1 MSNLFTNIFTST
13 ATTNLQLTSFL
24 TCIAVSLVLG
34 FIIAFAYSFKSR
46 YTNSFFMTISL
57 LPAIVSVVIIMVNG
71 QLGAGIAVAGAFSL
85 VRFRSVPGT
94 AKEIST
100 IFLAMS
106 TGLITGMGYLMY
118 GVIFAVIFSALLAIF
133 NLIGNTAERNAPRIL
148 KITIPE
154 DLDYSDIFNDV
165 LDRYTSK
172 YELLSVK
179 STNMG
184 ALFKLVYSIDTL
196 PATNDKE
203 FLDALRE
210 RNGNLEVM
218 ISRQEVNYNEL

>member
-133 NLIGNTAERNAPRIL
+133 NLIGSAANQNAPRVL

-154 DLDYSDIFNDV
+154 DLDYSEIFDDLLN
-165 LDRYTSK
+165 RYTSN

-196 PATNDKE
+196 PTTNDKE

>member
-118 GVIFAVIFSALLAIF
+118 GVIFTVIFSALLAIF
-133 NLIGNTAERNAPRIL
+133 NLIGNTAEKNAPRIL

-165 LDRYTSK
+165 LDRHTSN

-184 ALFKLVYSIDTL
+184 ALFKLVYSINTL

>member
-118 GVIFAVIFSALLAIF
+118 GVIFTVIFSALLAIF

-165 LDRYTSK
+165 LDRYTSN

>member
-1 MSNLFTNIFTST
+1 MNALFTNIFNST
-13 ATTNLQLTSFL
+13 QTTNLQLTSFL
-24 TCIAVSLVLG
+24 VCIAVSLCLA
-34 FIIAFAYSFKSR
+34 FIIAFAYAFKSR
-46 YTNSFFMTISL
+46 FTNSFFMTIAL

-118 GVIFAVIFSALLAIF
+118 GVIFSLLFSLLLAVF
-133 NLIGNTAERNAPRIL
+133 NFIGEKSDLRGPQLLR
-148 KITIPE
+148 ITIPE
-154 DLDYSDIFNDV
+154 DLDYTNIFDEV
-165 LDRYTSK
+165 LNKYTMNYK
-172 YELLSVK
+172 LVSVK
-179 STNMG
+179 TTSMG
-184 ALFKLVYSIDTL
+184 ALFKLTYQVNMDTTKNEKAFID
-196 PATNDKE
+196 E
-203 FLDALRE
+203 LRE

-218 ISRQEVNYNEL
+218 ISREEVRENEL

>member
-133 NLIGNTAERNAPRIL
+133 NLIGNTAEKNAPRIL

-165 LDRYTSK
+165 LDRYTSN
-172 YELLSVK
+172 YELLNVK

>member
-118 GVIFAVIFSALLAIF
+118 GVIFTVIFSALLAIF

-165 LDRYTSK
+165 LDRYTSN

-184 ALFKLVYSIDTL
+184 ALFKLVYSIDML

>member
-118 GVIFAVIFSALLAIF
+118 GVIFTIIFSALLAIF

-165 LDRYTSK
+165 LDRYTSN

-203 FLDALRE
+203 FLDAIRE

>member
-1 MSNLFTNIFTST
+1 
-13 ATTNLQLTSFL
+13 
-24 TCIAVSLVLG
+24 
-34 FIIAFAYSFKSR
+34 
-46 YTNSFFMTISL
+46 
-57 LPAIVSVVIIMVNG
+57 MVNG

-100 IFLAMS
+100 IFLTMS

-118 GVIFAVIFSALLAIF
+118 GVIFTIIFSALLAIF
-133 NLIGNTAERNAPRIL
+133 NLIGNTAERNAPRML

-165 LDRYTSK
+165 LDRYTSN

>member
-118 GVIFAVIFSALLAIF
+118 GVIFTIIFSALLAIF

-154 DLDYSDIFNDV
+154 DLDYSEIFDDLLN
-165 LDRYTSK
+165 RYTSN

>member
-34 FIIAFAYSFKSR
+34 FIIAFAYSLKSR

-118 GVIFAVIFSALLAIF
+118 GVIFTVIFSALLAIF

-154 DLDYSDIFNDV
+154 NLDYSDIFNDV
-165 LDRYTSK
+165 LDRYTSN

-184 ALFKLVYSIDTL
+184 ALFKLVYSINTL
-196 PATNDKE
+196 PGTNDKE

>member
-118 GVIFAVIFSALLAIF
+118 GVIFTVIFSALLAIF

-165 LDRYTSK
+165 LDRYTSN

-184 ALFKLVYSIDTL
+184 ALFKLVYSINTL

>member
-34 FIIAFAYSFKSR
+34 FVIAFAYSFKSR

-165 LDRYTSK
+165 LNRYTSN

-203 FLDALRE
+203 FLDAIRE